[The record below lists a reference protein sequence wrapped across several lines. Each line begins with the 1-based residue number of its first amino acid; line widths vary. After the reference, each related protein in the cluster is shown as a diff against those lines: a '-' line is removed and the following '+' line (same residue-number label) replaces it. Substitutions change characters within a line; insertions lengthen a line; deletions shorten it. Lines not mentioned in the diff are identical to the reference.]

1 MTGGNGGTAPGEA
14 VSAIELNNG
23 KIAGTGTLQ
32 ATGGSYEVGGNG
44 IPATAVTGTGTIST
58 GTLILAGGNAD
69 TITNKAIDG
78 ADAGTKGITVT
89 TASENRAITGG
100 KGINGGKD
108 GLGEE
113 SLTIAD
119 KNQPAEPAPAP
130 SGSNDQ
136 GEATPN
142 SSQVGSP
149 ASRTHSNGANAK
161 SSLIPQ
167 TSDSIAPFAGA
178 SAALC
183 VASSIAIAAG
193 LRKRRER

>member
-1 MTGGNGGTAPGEA
+1 MV

-23 KIAGTGTLQ
+23 TIAGAGTLQ

-58 GTLILAGGNAD
+58 GTLILAGGDAD

-78 ADAGTKGITVT
+78 ADVGTKGITIT
-89 TASENRAITGG
+89 TARENRTITGG

-119 KNQPAEPAPAP
+119 KNQPAEPAPDP
-130 SGSNDQ
+130 SGSNGQ
-136 GEATPN
+136 GETTP
-142 SSQVGSP
+142 SGSP
-149 ASRTHSNGANAK
+149 AESPASSTHSDGANAK
-161 SSLIPQ
+161 NSLIPQ
-167 TSDSIAPFAGA
+167 TSDSIAPFTGA